1 MRSRTKKPGA
11 APGPNLAGSETALI
25 EALWRGDEL
34 AAALSAAQSA
44 LAARERDLARAQ
56 EAIAELSEIVDAV
69 QAALDDLRARAAD
82 ASEREAQ
89 AARKYRDQRDAVA
102 AELFR
107 IARRA
112 EEDAPVTPR
121 KSRLR
126 RWWSRRPY
134 SA

>member
-1 MRSRTKKPGA
+1 MSTRSAAGCWRADGARARMRSRTKKPGA
-11 APGPNLAGSETALI
+11 APGPNLAGRETALI

-69 QAALDDLRARAAD
+69 QAALDDLRAKAAD
-82 ASEREAQ
+82 AGER
-89 AARKYRDQRDAVA
+89 
-102 AELFR
+102 FR
-107 IARRA
+107 LALRT
-112 EEDAPVTPR
+112 EEDAPAMAR

-126 RWWSRRPY
+126 RWWSRMTL
-134 SA
+134 